1 VGDCTKEE
9 VREYYTDRL
18 ISDVPEE
25 LRGSLDFEKIY
36 EFFGGKLAHWSDYLT
51 EFTNVDGKLT
61 RTPPPPFVRYHLT
74 PNTPTTPNAPLS
86 IPLIPQFSR
95 PF

>member
-1 VGDCTKEE
+1 MLTRVLGHHSKLLTVGDCTKEE

-61 RTPPPPFVRYHLT
+61 RTAPPRHLT
-74 PNTPTTPNAPLS
+74 PQHSPHP
-86 IPLIPQFSR
+86 
-95 PF
+95 